1 MEDTQRLIDAA
12 GSGELEV
19 LEELLENGVDPSA
32 DDNEAIITAAIFAH
46 TAIVDRL
53 LAWEGANGERVNP
66 AADDNAA
73 IREAAD
79 LGHTDVVDRLL
90 RDNRVDPGAMDNYA
104 IRVAAE
110 NGHKDVV
117 ESLLANDRVNPGAR
131 DNIAIRM
138 AAANNHPKVLELFL
152 KLDDDRVDPGAA
164 NNIAIGD
171 AADKGFLEVVQLLL
185 RDKRVNASQ
194 FENNFAIREAANEG
208 HTKVVQSL
216 LNWKGANGERVD
228 PRVNDNE
235 AICNSAADENFAIIV
250 ANAVLKNLLAA
261 AYVQLNIYLSNNEYF
276 LYNERDRTFTFLYRQ
291 VDLPPEFA
299 STAIEFNRVIELSKG
314 IQAGYQEF
322 LEKKELKEYPT
333 NEFFF
338 RTAEERQQKIEE
350 YKSNFMIVNEYSRP
364 ILLKN
369 RASQHLTDRGR
380 TVENRHWYP
389 NSKNA
394 RNIVW
399 TYFYM
404 EKYNTLHGKNPFYN
418 AENWSFQ
425 MAKELFLDTA
435 KIPPAGEE
443 WNRISTLK
451 FKF

>member
-1 MEDTQRLIDAA
+1 MDDIQRLIDAA
-12 GSGELEV
+12 GSGDIDV
-19 LEELLENGVDPSA
+19 VKELLEKGVDPSA
-32 DDNEAIITAAIFAH
+32 EDDE
-46 TAIVDRL
+46 
-53 LAWEGANGERVNP
+53 
-66 AADDNAA
+66 
-73 IREAAD
+73 
-79 LGHTDVVDRLL
+79 
-90 RDNRVDPGAMDNYA
+90 A

-110 NGHKDVV
+110 NGHTEVV
-117 ESLLANDRVNPGAR
+117 RRLLDDNRVDPAAM
-131 DNIAIRM
+131 DNYAIRV

-164 NNIAIGD
+164 NNIAIGN
-171 AADKGFLEVVQLLL
+171 AADNGFLEVVQLLL
-185 RDKRVNASQ
+185 DDDRVNASQ

-208 HTKVVQSL
+208 HTKVVQLL

-228 PRVNDNE
+228 PRVDDND
-235 AICNSAADENFAIIV
+235 AICKSAQRGHTEVVRLLLGWKGNNGERVNPAADENFAIIV
-250 ANAVLKNLLAA
+250 ANAVLKKLLAA
-261 AYVQLNIYLSNNEYF
+261 AYVQLNICLSNNEYF
-276 LYNERDRTFTFLYRQ
+276 LYNERDSTFTFLYRQ

-322 LEKKELKEYPT
+322 LEKKELKIYPT
-333 NEFFF
+333 NQYTN
-338 RTAEERQQKIEE
+338 RTAEERQQQIEE
-350 YKSNFMIVNEYSRP
+350 YKNNFMIVNEYSRP

-369 RASQHLTDRGR
+369 RASQHLRDRGR
-380 TVENRHWYP
+380 TVENRHWDP

-435 KIPPAGEE
+435 KIPPADEE
-443 WNRISTLK
+443 WNRIITLK